1 MNAPFLCGPWVHQF
15 SMGPCPLQGLVL
27 CHHYIIYTFELLT
40 VHILLGQL
48 CTDDVQVDLRSVA
61 YNAME
66 PGVPWWH
73 HQSTYCSMFNTS
85 KTQFIC
91 IIVAEVQV
99 TMGLEKGVAKL
110 DIATLA
116 ADFPS
121 RIIFSSVI
129 HKLGVVQKK
138 ELIYAS

>member
-1 MNAPFLCGPWVHQF
+1 
-15 SMGPCPLQGLVL
+15 
-27 CHHYIIYTFELLT
+27 
-40 VHILLGQL
+40 
-48 CTDDVQVDLRSVA
+48 
-61 YNAME
+61 
-66 PGVPWWH
+66 
-73 HQSTYCSMFNTS
+73 MFNTS